1 MYVCLLFSIIP
12 IRIDLSTVCPLVNQ
26 VHFQWTFSELVDYNV
41 IDACHGFRKW
51 LNFEIDYCSSGNTR
65 FRIRNFL
72 FPYHISCAFRKLKQK
87 TELSEKQKLY
97 KKVDLFRS
105 NAVKIDDTNF
115 LAPTPVSYMS
125 RTTDSLR
132 PKFKSHSQINI
143 WELDIKR
150 LSFV

>member
-87 TELSEKQKLY
+87 TELSEKQKLDKKGWSLSIKCSQNRRYKFFSPNSCIVYVTDYGLFAAQIQIPLPNKYLGVGY
-97 KKVDLFRS
+97 KK
-105 NAVKIDDTNF
+105 A
-115 LAPTPVSYMS
+115 
-125 RTTDSLR
+125 
-132 PKFKSHSQINI
+132 
-143 WELDIKR
+143 
-150 LSFV
+150 